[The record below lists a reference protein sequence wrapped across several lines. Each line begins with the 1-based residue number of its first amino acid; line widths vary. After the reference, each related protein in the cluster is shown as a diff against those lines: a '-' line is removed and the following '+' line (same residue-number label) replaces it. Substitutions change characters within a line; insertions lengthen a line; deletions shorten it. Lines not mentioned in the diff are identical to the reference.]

1 MTKDTEEVKE
11 PEKRITSV
19 YLTTETME
27 WLEEVKKRTGRTS
40 ISNVIDYIC
49 LSLCKVEKN
58 ERRPIT
64 WLK

>member
-1 MTKDTEEVKE
+1 MAKDVEVPKE

-19 YLTTETME
+19 YLTTEAIE
-27 WLEEVKKRTGRTS
+27 WLEDVKKRTGRTS

-49 LSLCKVEKN
+49 LSLSKVEKN
-58 ERRPIT
+58 ERRPMT

>member
-1 MTKDTEEVKE
+1 MAKDVEAPKE

-27 WLEEVKKRTGRTS
+27 WLEEVKKRTGRAS

-49 LSLCKVEKN
+49 LFLCKTEKN
-58 ERRPIT
+58 ERRPRT